1 MKTLGKRIR
10 LMLQRPATAKHN
22 HPIQLLPTTG
32 TIAGIVG
39 IIAIIVQARPS
50 NSSIADKLKKGEP
63 GGSPFLVLTVSTPKH
78 ANCKCVS

>member
-1 MKTLGKRIR
+1 MKILGKRIR

-39 IIAIIVQARPS
+39 IIAIIAQARPS
-50 NSSIADKLKKGEP
+50 NSSMADKLKR
-63 GGSPFLVLTVSTPKH
+63 GSRAAPPF
-78 ANCKCVS
+78 